1 MLQRGVRFALAD
13 LLTSGAAGLLLCVG
27 VAAGVPDRAPGA
39 TAQVAV
45 AFLLPFAFA
54 AVRALKPR
62 RGSLLA
68 SVADFG
74 PILPLLLVFDN
85 LGPFILGTSSVDSD
99 PLLVAADR
107 FLFLGADPTR
117 LLEPFMTSLLLDVL
131 TICYALYYFHPI
143 VLGALLWK
151 DDLRDP
157 ARTAKFPAYVFGM
170 LLVFYVSYAGYF
182 FAPAIGPRF
191 TVPHAGPLPRGTV
204 ARAIDGTLDR
214 LETSRHNCFP
224 SGHTMVTVA
233 VLVAA
238 ARRSRKTFLCFLPF
252 AIGLFLATV
261 AGRYHY
267 VVDVLAGAVLA
278 VVVGGAARSLARR
291 FPQEPDGTVL
301 ETSLYRR

>member
-1 MLQRGVRFALAD
+1 
-13 LLTSGAAGLLLCVG
+13 
-27 VAAGVPDRAPGA
+27 
-39 TAQVAV
+39 VAV

-54 AVRALKPR
+54 AVRARKPS

-68 SVADFG
+68 SFADFG

-85 LGPFILGTSSVDSD
+85 LGPFIVGTSSVDFD
-99 PLLVAADR
+99 PFLVAADR
-107 FLFLGADPTR
+107 FLFLGSDPTR
-117 LLEPFMTSLLLDVL
+117 LLEPFMGTLLLEVL
-131 TICYALYYFHPI
+131 TVCYALYYFHPI

-157 ARTAKFPAYVFGM
+157 ARAAKFPAYVFGI
-170 LLVFYVSYAGYF
+170 LLVFYASYAGYF

-191 TVPHAGPLPRGTV
+191 TVPHAGPLPRGTA

-233 VLVAA
+233 VLVEA
-238 ARRSRKTFLCFLPF
+238 ARRSRKTFFCFLPF
-252 AIGLFLATV
+252 AVGLFLATV

-267 VVDVLAGAVLA
+267 VVDVLAGVVLA
-278 VVVGGAARSLARR
+278 FVVGGAARALARR
-291 FPQEPDGTVL
+291 VRQDPDGTVL
-301 ETSLYRR
+301 DTSL